1 MRAVVEKAA
10 IPKLMAAFATFMKVK
25 VVRSIKGIQAIQN
38 ILASMRV
45 DDIEKDY
52 KTKSMRCIYQFFEI
66 LGDTIARA
74 GSEKTG
80 DLIPECWK
88 QDLVAS
94 AVTWREVLTCVVS
107 MLHYGHKLDTIVSE
121 ILYPR

>member
-1 MRAVVEKAA
+1 MRTVVEKAT
-10 IPKLMAAFATFMKVK
+10 IPKLMAALATFMKVK

-45 DDIEKDY
+45 DDIEKNY
-52 KTKSMRCIYQFFEI
+52 KTKSMRCIYELFEI
-66 LGDTIARA
+66 LGDTKARA
-74 GSEKTG
+74 GSEKIG

-94 AVTWREVLTCVVS
+94 AVTWRGGTDMRSKHAPLW
-107 MLHYGHKLDTIVSE
+107 
-121 ILYPR
+121 P

>member
-1 MRAVVEKAA
+1 MRAVVEKAT
-10 IPKLMAAFATFMKVK
+10 IPKLMAAFATFMKVM
-25 VVRSIKGIQAIQN
+25 VVRSIEGIQAIQN

-52 KTKSMRCIYQFFEI
+52 KTKSMRCIYQLFEI

-74 GSEKTG
+74 GCEKTG

>member
-1 MRAVVEKAA
+1 MRAVVEKAT
-10 IPKLMAAFATFMKVK
+10 IPKLMAAFAAFMKVM
-25 VVRSIKGIQAIQN
+25 VVRPIKGIQAIQN

-45 DDIEKDY
+45 DHIQKNY
-52 KTKSMRCIYQFFEI
+52 KTKSMRCIYQFLEI

-80 DLIPECWK
+80 NLIPECWK

-94 AVTWREVLTCVVS
+94 AVTWREGTDMRSKHAPLW
-107 MLHYGHKLDTIVSE
+107 
-121 ILYPR
+121 P

>member
-1 MRAVVEKAA
+1 
-10 IPKLMAAFATFMKVK
+10 MAAFATFMKVM
-25 VVRSIKGIQAIQN
+25 VVRSIEGIQAIQN

-52 KTKSMRCIYQFFEI
+52 KTKSMRCIYQLFEI

-74 GSEKTG
+74 GCEKTG